1 MNGKK
6 RKNKKLVLDLGKVS
20 HYLRRDFS
28 IKSFS
33 YEEIFYFKKLILII
47 SHFFRKK
54 FKRNESLIKDSFQ
67 I

>member
-6 RKNKKLVLDLGKVS
+6 RKNKKLVLDSGKVNNFLQVS
-20 HYLRRDFS
+20 LTSNHFNMNRF
-28 IKSFS
+28 
-33 YEEIFYFKKLILII
+33 FYFKNLIFII

-54 FKRNESLIKDSFQ
+54 LKRNESQKEDSFQ